1 MGAWDIIKIFLVLFV
16 LLGAMYFML
25 LLANR
30 FLYSVDSKNSKLF
43 NINVL
48 STQALMPKRYVS
60 VVKIQDKLYIL
71 GLSDYSVNLIDKL
84 DSPENIDLNSE
95 QISGQPNFMDYL
107 KKSLGR

>member
-16 LLGAMYFML
+16 LLGVMYFLL
-25 LLANR
+25 LLAKR
-30 FLYSVDSKNSKLF
+30 FLYSVDTKNSKMF

-48 STQALMPKRYVS
+48 STQVLMPKRFVS

-71 GLSDYSVNLIDKL
+71 GVSDYSVNLIDKL
-84 DSPENIDLNSE
+84 DSPENIELDSE
-95 QISGQPNFMDYL
+95 KISGQPNFLDYF